1 MSRESSRRR
10 NVVTLPFRSHARVVC
25 EVALGRIVTVEASG
39 LPLVTVDG
47 DPVTEPDRAAAT
59 VPVTERN
66 VGSSVTLLLPSD
78 GSPPIVNGV
87 VRAAAPVADGVQ
99 VVLDGERLLLE
110 ADREIVL
117 QCGKSSITLTREG
130 KVVIRGADL
139 LEASTGRHRIKG
151 GTVEIN

>member
-1 MSRESSRRR
+1 MSRNATRRQD
-10 NVVTLPFRSHARVVC
+10 VLTLPSRNRARVTC
-25 EVALGRIVTVEASG
+25 EVALGRIVAVETSG

-47 DPVTEPDRAAAT
+47 DTDTEPVRAAAT

-66 VGSSVTLLLPSD
+66 VGSAVTLLLPSN
-78 GSPPIVNGV
+78 GSAPVVSGI
-87 VRAAAPVADGVQ
+87 VRAASAGAAGVQ
-99 VVLDGERLLLE
+99 VVVDGERLLLE

>member
-10 NVVTLPFRSHARVVC
+10 NVVTLPFRRRARVVC
-25 EVALGRIVTVEASG
+25 EVALGRIVAVEASG

-47 DPVTEPDRAAAT
+47 DPDTEPVRAAAT